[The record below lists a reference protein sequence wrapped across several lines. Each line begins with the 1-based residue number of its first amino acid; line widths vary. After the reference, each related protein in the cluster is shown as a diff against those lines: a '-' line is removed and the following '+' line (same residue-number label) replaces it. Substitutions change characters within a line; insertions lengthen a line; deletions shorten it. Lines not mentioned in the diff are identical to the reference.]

1 MAYIKVAVPS
11 DIVYVAG
18 TINGID
24 TVWQEINGI
33 WCGYAD
39 AVEDCTYNVWVEMYD
54 EAGNRSEY
62 TASMYYE
69 LPWFVTDR
77 TAVDVE
83 ARTEKGVLNAKDLNR
98 IEKNSYTIG
107 NLAALIIDA
116 KYDWLVGELP
126 RVSDFKR
133 IRMQVQKLRDYA
145 HRSNTPEVPESP
157 LNTWQKYNAIEQI
170 QKDCYDI
177 YVGNKKNIV
186 YAGEIYAG
194 EGGLL

>member
-24 TVWQEINGI
+24 TVWQEINGQ
-33 WCGYAD
+33 WYGYAD
-39 AVEDCTYNVWVEMYD
+39 AVENNTYHVWVEIFD
-54 EAGNRSEY
+54 AAGNRSEY

-77 TAVDVE
+77 TAADVE

-133 IRMQVQKLRDYA
+133 IRLQVQKLRDYA
-145 HRSNTPEVPESP
+145 HRSTTPKVPEQP
-157 LNTWQKYNAIEQI
+157 LNHYKKLNDIEQI

-177 YVGNKKNIV
+177 YVGNKKNII

>member
-24 TVWQEINGI
+24 TVWQEINGQ
-33 WCGYAD
+33 WYGYAD
-39 AVEDCTYNVWVEMYD
+39 AVENNTYHVWVEMFD
-54 EAGNRSEY
+54 AAGNRSEY

-77 TAVDVE
+77 TAADVE

-126 RVSDFKR
+126 RVSDF
-133 IRMQVQKLRDYA
+133 
-145 HRSNTPEVPESP
+145 
-157 LNTWQKYNAIEQI
+157 
-170 QKDCYDI
+170 
-177 YVGNKKNIV
+177 
-186 YAGEIYAG
+186 
-194 EGGLL
+194 

>member
-54 EAGNRSEY
+54 AAGNRSEY
-62 TASMYYE
+62 TAQMYYE

-77 TAVDVE
+77 TPEDVE
-83 ARTEKGVLNAKDLNR
+83 NRTEKGILNAKDLNR
-98 IEKNSYTIG
+98 IEKNSFMIG
-107 NLAALIIDA
+107 NLAALVIDA
-116 KYDWLVGELP
+116 KHDWTVGNLP
-126 RVSDFKR
+126 RKSDFKR
-133 IRMQVQKLRDYA
+133 IRLQVQKLRDYA
-145 HRSNTPEVPESP
+145 HRSTTPAVPSSP
-157 LNTWQKYNAIEQI
+157 LNQYQKINDIEQI
-170 QKDCYDI
+170 QKDCFDI
-177 YVGNKKNIV
+177 YVGNKKNV
-186 YAGEIYAG
+186 AYAGEIYAG